1 MDIINISEAAATPN
15 PHNVKMT
22 KLHNSEKVVM
32 AHLVLEPG
40 DEIAPHSAPVEA
52 IFYCVEGIGHVT
64 IGTEVQEVTAEAI
77 VKCPPNIDHGWANK
91 SEKDLKILVVK
102 IL

>member
-1 MDIINISEAAATPN
+1 VEIINISEAAATPN

-22 KLHNSEKVVM
+22 KLHNSESVVM

-40 DEIAPHSAPVEA
+40 DEIVPHSAPVEA
-52 IFYCVEGIGHVT
+52 VFFCLEGVGQVT
-64 IGTEVQEVTAEAI
+64 IGTEVQEVTAETM

-102 IL
+102 IS